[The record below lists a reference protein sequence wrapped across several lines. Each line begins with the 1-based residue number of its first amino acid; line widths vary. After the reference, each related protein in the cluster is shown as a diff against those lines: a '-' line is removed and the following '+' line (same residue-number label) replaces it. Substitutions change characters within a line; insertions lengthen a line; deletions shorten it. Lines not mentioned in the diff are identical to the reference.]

1 MINKKGDV
9 QMKDYIK
16 VPMDIENKSFEI
28 IGREMKNHNFSE
40 NELKIVKRVIHTTA
54 DFEYQDLVYIREGAI
69 ESALEI
75 LKKGTTIYTDTNM
88 ALAGINKKAL
98 KDLNCKG
105 VCYVN
110 QQEVAQIAKDKAITR
125 SMAALEKAVNEGVEF
140 FVFGNAPTAL
150 FKLNELML
158 QGKLKARFIVAVP
171 IGFVGA
177 AEAKEEIEKL
187 ETPMITVRGRKGGS
201 SVAASIVNAL
211 LYMLVKR

>member
-1 MINKKGDV
+1 
-9 QMKDYIK
+9 MKDYIK

-28 IGREMKNHNFSE
+28 IGKEMKSNSLSE
-40 NELKIVKRVIHTTA
+40 DELKIVKRVIHTTA

-69 ESALEI
+69 EVALKT
-75 LKKGTTIYTDTNM
+75 LKKGITIYTDTNM

-98 KDLNCKG
+98 KNLNCKV

-110 QQEVAQIAKDKAITR
+110 NEEVAQIAKEKGITR
-125 SMAALEKAVNEGVEF
+125 SMAGLEKAVSEGIEF

-150 FKLNELML
+150 FKLNELIM
-158 QGKLKARFIVAVP
+158 QGKSKAQFIVAAP

-177 AEAKEEIEKL
+177 AESKKEIEKL